1 MSKLI
6 LLKNPN
12 IPIETQIGHYL
23 TDHPTDKPVIFDT
36 ILMRPFSRFH
46 KKRFVSVEPDA
57 LSQYLPFIDI
67 FEIGISE
74 YHHLKQIKDQNIDLS
89 LFWDNTDIKDFHNYL
104 DSRRILDNYAK
115 GTP

>member
-6 LLKNPN
+6 LLKDPN
-12 IPIETQIGHYL
+12 SPIETQIGSYL

-57 LSQYLPFIDI
+57 LSQYLPFLTIIKMNVND
-67 FEIGISE
+67 
-74 YHHLKQIKDQNIDLS
+74 HQHLKQIEDQDIDLS
-89 LFWDNTDIKDFHNYL
+89 LFWNNTDIKDFHNYL
-104 DSRRILDNYAK
+104 DSRRLL
-115 GTP
+115 